1 LIVAGSDSSN
11 CLQVKTKGSRRVT
24 FEQFLTA
31 LAAVAD
37 AKKTSLD
44 AVVRQVL
51 GGRRVHSP

>member
-1 LIVAGSDSSN
+1 
-11 CLQVKTKGSRRVT
+11 VKTKGSRRVT